1 MKGRYAGVSMGTYG
15 AILPG
20 AARLARLPA
29 EPSSEAK
36 RRLKILQWCEEHG
49 GQVRLTARH
58 HGLSPDTVSRWLRAY
73 RASGLGGLASSS
85 RRPKRVRQPTT
96 STEVVLRIQALRERY
111 PRWGREK
118 LRVLLAREGIAV
130 SAKTV
135 DRTIA
140 RLKARGALREPVRL
154 AKAKARRARQERLR
168 RPRDLVVDAPG
179 VLVQLDTK
187 YVPLGKGKTAYE
199 FAGVDYFTRKRVV
212 GVAPRLNSEQAAAF
226 LRHLL
231 VRFPFPV
238 QAIQSDGGAEF
249 MKDFSQ
255 AAAELGLV
263 SYVNRPN
270 YPQGNGR
277 VERAFRTDEEEFYQV
292 EEWPAELGGL
302 EASLQAWNHVYE
314 TVRPHQALGY
324 LTPDEFYARWLQ
336 QQHFGKEAVS
346 DMS

>member
-1 MKGRYAGVSMGTYG
+1 MATYG
-15 AILPG
+15 AVLPG

-29 EPSSEAK
+29 EPHLEAR
-36 RRLKILQWCEEHG
+36 RRLKIIQWCEERG
-49 GQVRLTARH
+49 GKVRLTARY

-73 RASGLGGLASSS
+73 RDRGVPGLEPRT
-85 RRPKRVRQPTT
+85 RRPRRVRQPTT
-96 STEVVLRIQALRERY
+96 PTDVVLRIQELRERH

-118 LRVLLAREGIAV
+118 LHRLLLQEGIAV
-130 SAKTV
+130 SPKTI

-140 RLKARGALREPVRL
+140 RLKARGALREPLRL
-154 AKAKARRARQERLR
+154 RKPSQRRQERPR

-187 YVPLGKGKTAYE
+187 VVALGAAQAAYE

-212 GVAPRLNSEQAAAF
+212 SMAASLKSREGAAF
-226 LRHLL
+226 LRRLSTT
-231 VRFPFPV
+231 FPFPV
-238 QAIQSDGGAEF
+238 QAVQSDGGPEFMAEF
-249 MKDFSQ
+249 TDT
-255 AAAELGLV
+255 ACELGIAQ
-263 SYVNRPN
+263 YVNRPN

-292 EEWPAELGGL
+292 EELPAEIRGM
-302 EASLQAWNHVYE
+302 EAALQRWNRIYE

-324 LTPDEFYARWLQ
+324 LTPDQFYQRWADEQRLR
-336 QQHFGKEAVS
+336 KEAVS